1 MIESTVAGKL
11 VLARARERR
20 APKLLADIGG
30 THARFAV
37 EVAPGIVEAIA
48 VLPCASYG
56 TPEQAMRDY
65 LDSPAARDAGAD
77 SIAEGALA
85 IAGNVTGEQVQMTNH
100 HWRFRPAAIRKQF
113 GWHALTL
120 CNDFGAL
127 ALSLPRLDETE
138 KRQVGGGAPMENGA
152 MAVLGPGTGF
162 GVSGL
167 VKTQEGWTPLETEGG
182 HVNFAPANET
192 ECRILEFAWRE
203 HAHVSVERLLSGIGL
218 DIVYRALCEQAGVKS
233 EAIDVPEII
242 GRGLARQCQACSDTI
257 DAFCA
262 MLGTAAANVALTL
275 GASGGVYI
283 GGGIV
288 PRLGARFDASGFR
301 ARFEAKGRFSAY
313 LAQIPTYLITA
324 EYPAFKG
331 LSAKLAMAA
340 GQEHRIAECEHAAE
354 AEYAG

>member
-1 MIESTVAGKL
+1 MIESTIAGKL
-11 VLARARERR
+11 VLARARERY

-30 THARFAV
+30 TNARFAV
-37 EVAPGIVEAIA
+37 EVAPGIVEAVA
-48 VLPCASYG
+48 VLPCASYA
-56 TPEQAMRDY
+56 TPEQALRDY
-65 LDSPAARDAGAD
+65 LASEAARDAGAEA
-77 SIAEGALA
+77 IKEGALA
-85 IAGNVTGEQVQMTNH
+85 IAGNVSGDHVQMTNH
-100 HWRFRPAAIRKQF
+100 HLRFSPAAIRREF

-120 CNDFGAL
+120 CNDFAAL
-127 ALSLPRLDETE
+127 ALSIPRLSDAER
-138 KRQVGGGAPMENGA
+138 RQVGGGEPMPDGA

-162 GVSGL
+162 GVSAM

-203 HAHVSVERLLSGIGL
+203 YTHVSVERLLSGIGL
-218 DIVYRALCEQAGVKS
+218 DIVYRALCEQAGVAVS
-233 EAIDVPEII
+233 VVGVPEIMR
-242 GRGLARQCQACSDTI
+242 RGLALECPICSATL
-257 DAFCA
+257 DAFCS

-288 PRLGARFDASGFR
+288 PRLGSRFDASGFR
-301 ARFEAKGRFSAY
+301 TRFEAKGRFSAY

-324 EYPAFKG
+324 DYPAFKG

-340 GQEHRIAECEHAAE
+340 YQGNE
-354 AEYAG
+354 